1 MNSKQKK
8 EIEDKK
14 LIQRAIEM
22 YISVHGKEP
31 KPSWCTSVG
40 RAKTILS
47 YYKEQYNII
56 G

>member
-8 EIEDKK
+8 EIADKK
-14 LIQRAIEM
+14 LIQRVIDM
-22 YISVHGKEP
+22 YISVHGEEP
-31 KPSWCTSVG
+31 KSWWCTSVG
-40 RAKTILS
+40 RAKTLLA